1 MKKTLISLQI
11 LVLNLGLSYVF
22 CSIEE
27 CSQAKECL
35 AYTRYSSLGIPADMS
50 AAEEAR
56 MLGVLKEI
64 PTERFTPKF
73 KKIVKRL
80 SPGMRANTIACM
92 IEALGLL
99 STDQDLQI
107 VAGAARRLLKGMR
120 EDDKGF
126 LFKTLV
132 AKVQKK
138 ELPEFEAAVNRFSL
152 NIRKKDRRHIFF
164 RLRDVPT
171 KRLTPEFEAAVNRF
185 SLNMDGEDKGE
196 IIDTLNKVPV
206 ENFTALMQHFTDSV
220 LQIVLSRDT
229 EKVTELIK
237 RLAPMQP
244 NQYQAEIDR
253 AIRLQKVASRFLQ
266 GINEEDR
273 EYQSSA
279 VDILR
284 DISEVDLPE
293 FEATFNRLSE
303 DMSGADKID
312 VIIALDGTKQ
322 KLSEFEAA
330 VNRLTLNMSPHNK
343 CWMIS
348 GLSQV
353 SEGHL
358 ISDFETALNRL
369 SLNMDGADKCNVMF
383 ELNKVPSQNLITLM
397 QHFTDPILQFVSNNN
412 AVHCLIKRLAHLHP
426 NQYQAEITRYQAEKA
441 LEYPAT
447 KRRRIL

>member
-92 IEALGLL
+92 IEELGLL

-152 NIRKKDRRHIFF
+152 N
-164 RLRDVPT
+164 
-171 KRLTPEFEAAVNRF
+171 
-185 SLNMDGEDKGE
+185 MDGEAKGE

-206 ENFTALMQHFTDSV
+206 ENFTALMQYFTDSV
-220 LQIVLSRDT
+220 LQIVLSRDI
-229 EKVTELIK
+229 EQVTELIK

-253 AIRLQKVASRFLQ
+253 AIRLQKVASLFLQ

-397 QHFTDPILQFVSNNN
+397 QHFTDPILQFLSNNN